1 MAGAKRASQT
11 ELSPHAI
18 RELPPTALKA
28 MAEDT
33 PPVRSLTLI
42 ARCRQ
47 AHATVAPLVLAPLL
61 LTASTGVAYRV
72 LRDWLGWN
80 RDQAHALMTLHEGEW
95 LKPVLGGHGE
105 TLYVL
110 LNGLGLLWMMG
121 TGSVLVWQRFQRWWR
136 ATEKEGT

>member
-1 MAGAKRASQT
+1 
-11 ELSPHAI
+11 
-18 RELPPTALKA
+18 

-33 PPVRSLTLI
+33 PPARSLPLM

-47 AHATVAPLVLAPLL
+47 AHAAVAPLVLAPLL

-80 RDQAHALMTLHEGEW
+80 RDRAHGLMILHEGEW
-95 LKPVLGGHGE
+95 LKPLLGGQGE

-121 TGSVLVWQRFQRWWR
+121 SGSVLVWQRFQRWRR
-136 ATEKEGT
+136 ATGKEGT

>member
-1 MAGAKRASQT
+1 
-11 ELSPHAI
+11 
-18 RELPPTALKA
+18 
-28 MAEDT
+28 MAEDK
-33 PPVRSLTLI
+33 PPARSLPLM
-42 ARCRQ
+42 ARFRM
-47 AHATVAPLVLAPLL
+47 AHATVAPWVLAPLF

-80 RDQAHALMTLHEGEW
+80 RDRAHGLMTLHEGEW
-95 LKPVLGGHGE
+95 LKPLFGRHGE

-136 ATEKEGT
+136 ATGKGGT